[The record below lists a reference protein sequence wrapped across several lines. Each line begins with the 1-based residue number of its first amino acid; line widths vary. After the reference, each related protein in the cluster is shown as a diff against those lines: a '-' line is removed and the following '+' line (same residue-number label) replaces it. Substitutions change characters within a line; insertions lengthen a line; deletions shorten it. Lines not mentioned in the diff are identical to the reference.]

1 MLKSLFLPILT
12 GTSLA
17 LLAGQGAFAAPD
29 ANHPQG
35 SFRAVVNMGFQVVST
50 EAIPAEVAQ
59 SVGMNAA
66 TAITIVTLQKGPA
79 VAVCTFS
86 TKSWIFML
94 DADLESASACD
105 YRDYSSATP
114 PPAGRRGSARRA
126 SGSGSGSRRAC
137 RACRPRRPTRPLQR
151 PRHLAAPAPCRLRF
165 RAFRLSRFERRR

>member
-105 YRDYSSATP
+105 YRDYSNATP
-114 PPAGRRGSARRA
+114 PPPVAAA
-126 SGSGSGSRRAC
+126 AP
-137 RACRPRRPTRPLQR
+137 AAP
-151 PRHLAAPAPCRLRF
+151 AAPAP
-165 RAFRLSRFERRR
+165 AAPAAPAAATPDTTAPAPAAPAAPAPAASDSGHSG